1 MEDWP
6 VIFYI
11 CHSIQPLAEG
21 GLKWAECRPITEL
34 AGYRAASAR
43 HRVLLFTPF
52 GCSSNSI
59 QPILSRLRR
68 GAGYY
73 DKCYFI
79 GRTPCSRVHDA
90 V

>member
-1 MEDWP
+1 MSRENFSSCA
-6 VIFYI
+6 VAIR
-11 CHSIQPLAEG
+11 QA
-21 GLKWAECRPITEL
+21 
-34 AGYRAASAR
+34 
-43 HRVLLFTPF
+43 LLFTPF

-73 DKCYFI
+73 GKCYFI

>member
-1 MEDWP
+1 MNKILNKNF
-6 VIFYI
+6 V
-11 CHSIQPLAEG
+11 EG
-21 GLKWAECRPITEL
+21 GAMYCGRFKKDQSRNEHHGQEPADD
-34 AGYRAASAR
+34 RAADVGR
-43 HRVLLFTPF
+43 LLFTPF

-68 GAGYY
+68 EAGYY
-73 DKCYFI
+73 GKCHFI